1 MKKVLIA
8 LLLGSLA
15 GSFSAQAANDEVAQL
30 RAQLEAL
37 QKRVDAL
44 ERDIDIGI
52 AINPARKVKPQ
63 PGGWKNPDNWKLIA
77 KGMEPHRVREILG
90 QPSRIRDRRTFDY
103 WEYPKGQLTFYGGR
117 VKSIKPP
124 AGL

>member
-1 MKKVLIA
+1 MHKLRAV

-15 GSFSAQAANDEVAQL
+15 GSFNSYASDEDIAQL

-52 AINPARKVKPQ
+52 AINPARQVKPQ

-90 QPSRIRDRRTFDY
+90 EPSRVRDRRTFDY
-103 WEYPKGQLTFYGGR
+103 WEYPKGELTFYGGR
-117 VKSIKPP
+117 VKAIKPP
-124 AGL
+124 GTR